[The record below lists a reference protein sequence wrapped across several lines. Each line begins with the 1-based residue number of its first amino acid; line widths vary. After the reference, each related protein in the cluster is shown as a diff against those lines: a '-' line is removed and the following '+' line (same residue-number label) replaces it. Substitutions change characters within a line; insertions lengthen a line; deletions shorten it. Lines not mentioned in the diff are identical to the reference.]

1 MITMRYSPV
10 RRWVRTAL
18 VAIVVVTLLLVAVV
32 RAATW
37 RGSTSTPL
45 EPGTPTPLGAPN
57 TPQSAPASGAVALTG
72 AGELVPLPAS
82 SDPVAF
88 ARTVAEA
95 VFAWDTTVAASLAEY
110 KGRLLVVADPT
121 GEESPG
127 LVVDLAAYLPDAA
140 VWEHLRQYETRQWLA
155 VTDAY
160 TPHAWTQAIT
170 TDPDLVAS
178 GTYAVTVTGVRHRA
192 GIWDGEP
199 VADQDE
205 VAFTVFVVCSPTYPT
220 CHLLRLT
227 QLDKPLR

>member
-1 MITMRYSPV
+1 MRYSPA
-10 RRWVRTAL
+10 RRWVRAAL
-18 VAIVVVTLLLVAVV
+18 VAGVVVTLLLVAVV
-32 RAATW
+32 GAAIQ

-45 EPGTPTPLGAPN
+45 EPDTPTALDA
-57 TPQSAPASGAVALTG
+57 PQSAPASGVVALTG
-72 AGELVPLPAS
+72 AGELVPLAPS

-95 VFAWDTTVAASLAEY
+95 VFAWDTTVAASLAAY

-140 VWEHLRQYETRQWLA
+140 VWEHLRQYETRQWLT

-160 TPHAWTQAIT
+160 IPPAWTQAIT
-170 TDPDLVAS
+170 TDPDLVAP
-178 GTYAVTVTGVRHRA
+178 GTFAVTVTGVRHRA
-192 GIWDGEP
+192 GTWDGEP
-199 VADQDE
+199 VTSQDD